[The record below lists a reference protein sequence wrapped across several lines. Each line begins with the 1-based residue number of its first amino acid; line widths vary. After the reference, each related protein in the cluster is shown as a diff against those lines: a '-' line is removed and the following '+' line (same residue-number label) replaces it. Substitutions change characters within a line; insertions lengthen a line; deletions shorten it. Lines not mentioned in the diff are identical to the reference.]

1 MSLDASH
8 LGEYRPVPW
17 SRRKQCKVRAAQ
29 HGMQKRERALVL
41 SRVPIGG
48 MKQDVGVDAAWLDEG
63 PTN

>member
-1 MSLDASH
+1 
-8 LGEYRPVPW
+8 
-17 SRRKQCKVRAAQ
+17 
-29 HGMQKRERALVL
+29 MQKRERALVL